1 MFGGS
6 IYDYVECA
14 PYIEIPITGDNSL
27 QIAAA
32 KKSRNLQIAATIATT
47 VAGIAMGAAVAAPG
61 LGNVI
66 AAAKSTGGNMIGAA
80 LSNIGPLA
88 ADGLLPA
95 ATGAGIMG
103 ATGALA
109 SGGIKAANTVMNSA
123 LQIGTLSTN
132 VPIHST
138 ASDTTFLHLPF
149 HPYIEVF

>member
-61 LGNVI
+61 LKAVI
-66 AAAKSTGGNMIGAA
+66 DAAKSTGGNMASAA

-88 ADGLLPA
+88 NEGLLTA
-95 ATGAGIMG
+95 AHGAGIMG
-103 ATGALA
+103 ATSALA
-109 SGGIKAANTVMNSA
+109 SGGIKASNTMMNSA

-132 VPIHST
+132 IPIHST
-138 ASDTTFLHLPF
+138 ASDTTFLHTPF
-149 HPYIEVF
+149 YPYIEVF